1 MKHDIDI
8 IDYFL
13 IGSGILL
20 LPVFGLGLI
29 PIGAGI
35 FRIGDKMQRHKEQT
49 YKELDRFDEDTDR
62 QLEEMSKKYDIDY
75 IDENVLRE
83 LK

>member
-35 FRIGDKMQRHKEQT
+35 YRIGDKMEKYKKET
-49 YKELDRFDEDTDR
+49 DEEL
-62 QLEEMSKKYDIDY
+62 KKYDIDY

>member
-1 MKHDIDI
+1 MEITKLIENSCMKYDIDI
-8 IDYFL
+8 IDYIL
-13 IGSGILL
+13 IGCGLLL

-35 FRIGDKMQRHKEQT
+35 YRIGDKMEKYKKET
-49 YKELDRFDEDTDR
+49 DEEL
-62 QLEEMSKKYDIDY
+62 KKYDIDY

>member
-8 IDYFL
+8 IDYLL
-13 IGSGILL
+13 IGGGILL
-20 LPVFGLGLI
+20 LPAYGLGLI
-29 PIGAGI
+29 LIGVGVY
-35 FRIGDKMQRHKEQT
+35 RIGDKMQKYKKESDE
-49 YKELDRFDEDTDR
+49 EL
-62 QLEEMSKKYDIDY
+62 KKYDIDY

>member
-8 IDYFL
+8 IDYLL
-13 IGSGILL
+13 IGSGVLL

-35 FRIGDKMQRHKEQT
+35 YRIGDKMEEYKKET
-49 YKELDRFDEDTDR
+49 DEEL
-62 QLEEMSKKYDIDY
+62 KKYDIDY

>member
-8 IDYFL
+8 IDYLL
-13 IGSGILL
+13 IGGGILL

-29 PIGAGI
+29 SIGAGI
-35 FRIGDKMQRHKEQT
+35 YRIGDKMEKYKKET
-49 YKELDRFDEDTDR
+49 DEEL
-62 QLEEMSKKYDIDY
+62 KKYDIDY